1 MEKNYC
7 NRILKK
13 NKNINKKK
21 IIQIKA
27 GEGDPNT
34 HFNIP
39 LLYRLLADRYTM
51 ESHT

>member
-13 NKNINKKK
+13 KQKYQSKK

-27 GEGDPNT
+27 GEDDPNT